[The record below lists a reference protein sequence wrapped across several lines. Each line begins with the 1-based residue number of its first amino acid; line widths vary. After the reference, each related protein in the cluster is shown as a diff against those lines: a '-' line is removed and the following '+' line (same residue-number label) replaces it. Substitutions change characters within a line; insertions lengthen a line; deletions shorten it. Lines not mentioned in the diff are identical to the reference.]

1 MPETQTFTF
10 ETNPFTFETSLADE
24 VVLTFKNPAQLNQM
38 WGSIASQVGQSGIMG
53 EHSSAHGRFT
63 PDPFP
68 DPHTSEP
75 ARDGVGNASKTNT
88 NFQNP
93 DLTLVDNPLSEG
105 AQGLHG
111 LFQGVRLGDA
121 DLGAIPEAEVGP
133 FLPEP
138 HGNVTVDV
146 VIDVIDP
153 LAI

>member
-53 EHSSAHGRFT
+53 EHSSEAGAFT
-63 PDPFP
+63 PDAGEGGR
-68 DPHTSEP
+68 T
-75 ARDGVGNASKTNT
+75 GVGNLSKTDED
-88 NFQNP
+88 FLNP
-93 DLTLVDNPLSEG
+93 DPDLEGNPLSEG
-105 AQGLHG
+105 SQGLHG
-111 LFQGVRLGDA
+111 LFQGVRLGG
-121 DLGAIPEAEVGP
+121 DLRGEPVEETVGP

-146 VIDVIDP
+146 VIDP